1 MGLERFPP
9 TFEAPDE
16 RTRIN
21 GLARATRDD
30 ALRAAARAFCSGMS
44 DRAAAAFL
52 RSRLLRYR
60 AGPFRRDRFFESP
73 PDRLKGRLEALL
85 WAVLMARPVV
95 PSARTIRRCFGPR
108 PKSDLPPR
116 GH

>member
-9 TFEAPDE
+9 TFDAPDE

-30 ALRAAARAFCSGMS
+30 ALRAAARAFCRGMS

-52 RSRLLRYR
+52 RTRLLRYR
-60 AGPFRRDRFFESP
+60 SGAFWRDRLCDSP
-73 PDRLKGRLEALL
+73 PDRLAGRLEARL
-85 WAVLMARPVV
+85 WAVLMAVYAV
-95 PSARTIRRCFGPR
+95 PSARTIRRVLSP
-108 PKSDLPPR
+108 
-116 GH
+116 